1 MARSRFSAVTC
12 TKGLHPALL
21 RYLSE
26 RNIDLCIARK
36 ECVEL
41 HFSHNGKNYFAIGFK
56 NKSGGYA
63 TLSYK
68 VEAKGKDRNEI
79 SFFAKFVLCSNNES
93 LPVIIDE
100 GETRYWVRKILSLQS
115 DDTDFLEKLKAE
127 IPAFLFHLQGRT
139 LSTERKSRMWFAPEQ
154 IATDALR
161 RIIRCNRNR
170 LEVEMSELFLE
181 VMENTQTD
189 SLQFCLNDAIALL
202 QCNHVKA
209 EKHLV
214 RKIVQDCC
222 KLQPSENALT
232 YTSYEYNYNS
242 SGHYSPTKRV
252 GRFYTVTRD
261 KLNSI

>member
-1 MARSRFSAVTC
+1 M
-12 TKGLHPALL
+12 GLKN
-21 RYLSE
+21 LST
-26 RNIDLCIARK
+26 
-36 ECVEL
+36 
-41 HFSHNGKNYFAIGFK
+41 
-56 NKSGGYA
+56 

-68 VEAKGKDRNEI
+68 VAAKGKDRNEI

-100 GETRYWVRKILSLQS
+100 GETRYWVRKISSLQS

-139 LSTERKSRMWFAPEQ
+139 LSTEHKSRMWFAPEQ
-154 IATDALR
+154 IATDAQR

-214 RKIVQDCC
+214 RKIVQDCW

-232 YTSYEYNYNS
+232 YTSYEYNYNH

-252 GRFYTVTRD
+252 GRFYTVTKD
-261 KLNSI
+261 NLNSI